1 MLTRLLN
8 AFFDKR
14 SSVDRLYDKLEPEQ
28 LRDLIHKLAMDER
41 LAPNSKRLLMAAIVQ
56 QESTIE
62 AKESMIDS
70 LD

>member
-14 SSVDRLYDKLEPEQ
+14 SSVDGLNDKLEPEQ
-28 LRDLIHKLAMDER
+28 LLDLMHKLAMDER
-41 LAPNSKRLLMAAIVQ
+41 LAPNSKRLLMATIVQ

-62 AKESMIDS
+62 AKEPMIES